1 MRKLYPLL
9 VSLLLSLSFCSQPQR
24 QPEEVR
30 IRLAT
35 EPMTLSPVNYSDS
48 EGLQVINLLFQS
60 LLGVDL
66 EDDQLK
72 PVLVKDR
79 PLIEQK
85 DSVTLITYELR
96 DEASW
101 SDGSPVTSDDIA
113 FTLKVLKAPL
123 VQNEQVKTQVAF
135 IRDLV
140 QNKDNNRKFTFVCD
154 SFTPEMELL
163 SGDFFIIPAYL
174 FDPENLLK
182 NIPVAAFTDSLSKL
196 ENHNNIK
203 AFAAQF
209 NTPAYN
215 NNGKIL
221 QGSAGYTLEE
231 WVPGQYIKLRQ
242 KKDWWGKNTNASNLT
257 ANPEHITLQ
266 IIPDNTTALLALKN
280 RQLDVLRDIPAREF
294 DQLKQNKDFQED
306 FDLFTPDS
314 YKSVY
319 AGINSRLPKFSDKQ
333 TRQAIAYLLDVSNYI
348 KITQQQ
354 YATPTAGI
362 IPPTLTEFYN
372 SDLKPYTLDPAKA
385 KQLLLAAGW
394 QERNTGWFKKING
407 KEQQLSIVVTYKA
420 GNNIIEST
428 ALIFQQSAA
437 ELRIP
442 VQIEA
447 QEGNLFTQN
456 SREHKFEMFF
466 RPLSGNPFA
475 FNFEPILHTSHAAKG
490 GTNYTGFGNTETDA
504 LLQTIN
510 KATDTRQKATYLK
523 QLQKLMLEEAT
534 FIVLYY
540 TKERLAIH
548 KRFQNTKVSGLS
560 PNYDVSAFLIKK

>member
-1 MRKLYPLL
+1 M
-9 VSLLLSLSFCSQPQR
+9 
-24 QPEEVR
+24 
-30 IRLAT
+30 
-35 EPMTLSPVNYSDS
+35 
-48 EGLQVINLLFQS
+48 
-60 LLGVDL
+60 

-72 PVLVKDR
+72 PVLVKAR

-140 QNKDNNRKFTFVCD
+140 QDKENNRKFTFVCD

-196 ENHNNIK
+196 ENHTKIK

-242 KKDWWGKNTNASNLT
+242 KEDWWGKNTNATNLT
-257 ANPEHITLQ
+257 ANPEHITLH

-280 RQLDVLRDIPAREF
+280 RQLDVLKDIPAHEF

-319 AGINSRLPKFSDKQ
+319 AGINSRLPKFADKQ
-333 TRQAIAYLLDVSNYI
+333 TRQAIAYLLDITNYI
-348 KITQQQ
+348 KVTQQQ
-354 YATPTAGI
+354 YAIPTAGI
-362 IPPTLTEFYN
+362 IPPKLTEFYN
-372 SDLKPYTLDPAKA
+372 SDLKPYTFNPAKA

-394 QERNTGWFKKING
+394 QERNTGWFKNING
-407 KEQQLSIVVTYKA
+407 KEQQLTIVVTYKA
-420 GNNIIEST
+420 GNNIVEST

-437 ELRIP
+437 ELHIP

-456 SREHKFEMFF
+456 SREHKFELFF

-490 GTNYTGFGNTETDA
+490 GTNYTGFGNAETDA

-510 KATDTRQKATYLK
+510 KATDAKQKATHLK

>member
-1 MRKLYPLL
+1 
-9 VSLLLSLSFCSQPQR
+9 
-24 QPEEVR
+24 
-30 IRLAT
+30 
-35 EPMTLSPVNYSDS
+35 
-48 EGLQVINLLFQS
+48 
-60 LLGVDL
+60 
-66 EDDQLK
+66 
-72 PVLVKDR
+72 
-79 PLIEQK
+79 
-85 DSVTLITYELR
+85 
-96 DEASW
+96 
-101 SDGSPVTSDDIA
+101 
-113 FTLKVLKAPL
+113 
-123 VQNEQVKTQVAF
+123 
-135 IRDLV
+135 
-140 QNKDNNRKFTFVCD
+140 
-154 SFTPEMELL
+154 
-163 SGDFFIIPAYL
+163 
-174 FDPENLLK
+174 
-182 NIPVAAFTDSLSKL
+182 
-196 ENHNNIK
+196 
-203 AFAAQF
+203 
-209 NTPAYN
+209 
-215 NNGKIL
+215 L

-242 KKDWWGKNTNASNLT
+242 KEDWWAKNTNATNLT

-280 RQLDVLRDIPAREF
+280 RQLDVLKDIPAREF

-319 AGINSRLPKFSDKQ
+319 AGINSRLPKFADKQ
-333 TRQAIAYLLDVSNYI
+333 TRQAIAYLLDITNYI
-348 KITQQQ
+348 KVTQQQ

-362 IPPTLTEFYN
+362 IPPKLIEFYN
-372 SDLKPYTLDPAKA
+372 SDLKPYTFNPAKA

-394 QERNTGWFKKING
+394 QERNTGWFKNING
-407 KEQQLSIVVTYKA
+407 KEQQLTIVVTYKA
-420 GNNIIEST
+420 GNNIVEST

-475 FNFEPILHTSHAAKG
+475 FNFEPILHTSHAVKG
-490 GTNYTGFGNTETDA
+490 GTNYTGFGNAETDA

-510 KATDTRQKATYLK
+510 KATDAKQKATYLK

>member
-9 VSLLLSLSFCSQPQR
+9 FSLLLSFSFCSQPQR

-30 IRLAT
+30 VRLAT
-35 EPMTLSPVNYSDS
+35 DPQTLSPVNYSDS

-60 LLGVDL
+60 LLGVDM
-66 EDDQLK
+66 EDDRLK
-72 PVLVKDR
+72 PVLAKSL

-96 DEASW
+96 DEARW
-101 SDGSPVTSDDIA
+101 SNGTPVTSDDIA

-135 IRDLV
+135 IRDLI
-140 QNKDNNRKFTFVCD
+140 QDKDNNRKFTFVCD

-196 ENHNNIK
+196 ENHNNLK
-203 AFAAQF
+203 AFAAKF

-215 NNGKIL
+215 NDGKML
-221 QGSAGYTLEE
+221 QGSAGYLLEE
-231 WVPGQYIKLRQ
+231 WMPGQYIKLRQ
-242 KKDWWGKNTNASNLT
+242 KENWWGKNADATNLT

-280 RQLDVLRDIPAREF
+280 RQLDVLKDIPAREF
-294 DQLKQNKDFQED
+294 DQLKQNTAFLED
-306 FDLFTPDS
+306 YNLFTPDS
-314 YKSVY
+314 YKSIY
-319 AGINSRLPKFSDKQ
+319 AGLNSRLPKFADKQ
-333 TRQAIAYLLDVSNYI
+333 TRQAIAYLLDIANYI
-348 KITQQQ
+348 KVTQQQ
-354 YATPTAGI
+354 YAIPTAGI
-362 IPPTLTEFYN
+362 IPPKLKEYYN
-372 SDLKPYTLDPAKA
+372 TDLKPYTLNPDKA
-385 KQLLLAAGW
+385 RQLLQTAGW
-394 QERNTGWFKKING
+394 QKRDSGWFKTING
-407 KEQQLSIVVTYKA
+407 KEQQLTIVVSYKA

-428 ALIFQQSAA
+428 ALMFQQNAA
-437 ELRIP
+437 ALGIP
-442 VQIEA
+442 VEIEA

-456 SREHKFEMFF
+456 SREHQFEMFF

-475 FNFEPILHTSHAAKG
+475 FNFEPILHTSYAAKG
-490 GTNYTGFGNTETDA
+490 GTNYTGFGNAETDA
-504 LLQTIN
+504 LIQTIN
-510 KATDTRQKATYLK
+510 KSTDAKQKATYLK
-523 QLQKLMLEEAT
+523 QLQKVMLDEAT

-560 PNYDVSAFLIKK
+560 PNYDVSAFQIKK